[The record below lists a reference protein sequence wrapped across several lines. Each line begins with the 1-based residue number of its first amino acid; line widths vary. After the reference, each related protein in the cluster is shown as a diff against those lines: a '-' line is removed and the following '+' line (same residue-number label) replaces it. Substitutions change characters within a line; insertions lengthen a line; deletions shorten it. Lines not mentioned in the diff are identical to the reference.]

1 MAGFT
6 IQLPIHDANDS
17 VEIEVRVNG
26 KRRCYQYRVEVVNLE
41 ECEQMHEIRIQ
52 CIREKIEEVGE
63 DWQLINIGAANKDSI
78 PVMFRRKTILDAGEN
93 QN

>member
-1 MAGFT
+1 MSGFT

-26 KRRCYQYRVEVVNLE
+26 KRRSYQYRVEVINLE
-41 ECEQMHEIRIQ
+41 QCDMMHEIRIQ

-63 DWQLINIGAANKDSI
+63 DWQLINIGAASKESI
-78 PVMFRRKTILDAGEN
+78 PVMFRRKQILDAAEGKT
-93 QN
+93 